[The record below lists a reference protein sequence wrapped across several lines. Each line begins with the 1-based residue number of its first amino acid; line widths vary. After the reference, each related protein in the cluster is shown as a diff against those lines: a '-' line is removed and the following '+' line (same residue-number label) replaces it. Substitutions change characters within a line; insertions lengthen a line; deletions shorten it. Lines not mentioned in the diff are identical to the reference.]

1 MVKALRSSRAMEEVA
16 LEGIASVVLATAAAV
31 GVRWGACLRLA
42 AASLLRRREQPR
54 QVRAVLRRQSD
65 SESAAAERH
74 AHARAVVRHGRVGVV
89 ALPRQH
95 QSGFTELEVRW
106 EVRVQRAEFSAALL
120 PLRAA
125 AKTRIQRSCK
135 VFAPSSGAPT
145 SGSFSLEDCL
155 SRACAHCSLFPSLL
169 FPCLASPSLS
179 MNLGG
184 VGGGGSGGGLSLG
197 GIGGM
202 GGMSGMGGGGGG
214 LSLQLGGDAFGARPQ
229 LARAT
234 SAPVVSTNVGG
245 GGGGGGGS
253 ASWLRNAASMLKK

>member
-1 MVKALRSSRAMEEVA
+1 
-16 LEGIASVVLATAAAV
+16 
-31 GVRWGACLRLA
+31 
-42 AASLLRRREQPR
+42 
-54 QVRAVLRRQSD
+54 
-65 SESAAAERH
+65 
-74 AHARAVVRHGRVGVV
+74 
-89 ALPRQH
+89 
-95 QSGFTELEVRW
+95 
-106 EVRVQRAEFSAALL
+106 
-120 PLRAA
+120 
-125 AKTRIQRSCK
+125 
-135 VFAPSSGAPT
+135 
-145 SGSFSLEDCL
+145 
-155 SRACAHCSLFPSLL
+155 
-169 FPCLASPSLS
+169 

-253 ASWLRNAASMLKK
+253 ASWLRNTASMLKK

>member
-135 VFAPSSGAPT
+135 AFAPSSGAPT
-145 SGSFSLEDCL
+145 FRLFLTRRLSLSCVRTLLTL
-155 SRACAHCSLFPSLL
+155 SFPS
-169 FPCLASPSLS
+169 FPLPCFP
-179 MNLGG
+179 
-184 VGGGGSGGGLSLG
+184 
-197 GIGGM
+197 
-202 GGMSGMGGGGGG
+202 
-214 LSLQLGGDAFGARPQ
+214 FP
-229 LARAT
+229 
-234 SAPVVSTNVGG
+234 
-245 GGGGGGGS
+245 
-253 ASWLRNAASMLKK
+253 